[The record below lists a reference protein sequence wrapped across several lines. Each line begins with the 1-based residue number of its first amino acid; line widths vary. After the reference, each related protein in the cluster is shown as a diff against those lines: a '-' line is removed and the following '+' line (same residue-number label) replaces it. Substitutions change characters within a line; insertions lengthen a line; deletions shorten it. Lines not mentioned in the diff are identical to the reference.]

1 MSEQENV
8 EEKAPES
15 GPEELWGL
23 REFTLEVFPRLDN
36 LVSGAPWDFA
46 QQITYDENI
55 RVSDRVGLAFDLGVI
70 YGLHWVLAAASQL
83 LIGTDYLNK
92 SEKLRQLAAIYN
104 RLLETFIGYKR
115 GNISNPVTLIWTTL
129 QARDSLMDFV
139 KDFIKEIGAQR

>member
-1 MSEQENV
+1 MSEV
-8 EEKAPES
+8 KSEEKRAPES

-23 REFTLEVFPRLDN
+23 KEFTLEVFPRLDN

-46 QQITYDENI
+46 QQIAYNENI

-70 YGLHWVLAAASQL
+70 YGLHWVLATASQL

-92 SEKLRQLAAIYN
+92 PEKLRQLAAIYN

-115 GNISNPVTLIWTTL
+115 GNISNPITLIWVTL
-129 QARDSLMDFV
+129 QARGSLMDFV
-139 KDFIKEIGAQR
+139 KDFIKEIGAQG